1 MKNILIINGHPDK
14 ESLCS
19 ALAEAYAA
27 GVKESGAEYN
37 LLHLADLQFNPIL
50 QHGYR
55 KRTDLEPDLL
65 MARELITK
73 ADHLVFVYPIWWAT
87 EPALLK
93 GFIDR
98 TFLPGFAFN
107 PRENSPLWDKLLT
120 GKTARLIVTMDAPK
134 WYNTL
139 FYRNAGIVA
148 FKKGILEYCGVKP
161 VKVTSFGQVK
171 NSTEAT
177 RALWLEQIKQL
188 GQTQK

>member
-19 ALAEAYAA
+19 ALAKAYAA

-65 MARELITK
+65 MARELIAK

-98 TFLPGFAFN
+98 TFLPGFAFQ

-120 GKTARLIVTMDAPK
+120 GKTAQLIVTMDAPK
-134 WYNTL
+134 WYNAL
-139 FYRNAGIVA
+139 MYRNAGIVA

-161 VKVTSFGQVK
+161 VKVTAFGQVK
-171 NSTEAT
+171 NASEAT
-177 RALWLEQIKQL
+177 RSQWLDKVKQL
-188 GQTQK
+188 GRGVK